1 MLMKTFLLL
10 LITCCCLLPVAAQI
24 TTPVMRANFGVD
36 GDLRANSY
44 NGQLQPG
51 DDWFNNST
59 SGTGQAVIDT
69 TGAAAIRAG
78 YASDVSPFRKRMASF
93 YRTMSKP
100 AFSVVN
106 SRLWLD
112 ALFVRDYHGND
123 TTVFVAGSDKN
134 GMSPASWSGGIQ
146 SIPDKNDILDMY
158 MHVRRSG
165 PSSTDSLWMF
175 GGLALDNVTGNRY
188 FDFEMYQTD
197 IYYDRASARWYG
209 YGPDAGHTSWKFDAA
224 GRVISPGDII
234 FSAEYQSASLTSIE
248 ARIWVHK
255 DALNTNPVAFTWSGK
270 FDGAGSGATYG
281 YASIL
286 PKTNGAFYTG
296 LQCGNSEWAGPF
308 GLVLQDNSIATNFT
322 ARQFMEFSVNLTK
335 LGLDPVTVFGTDV
348 CGTPFNR
355 MVVKTRASASFT
367 AELKDFVA
375 PTDLFLAQ
383 RVQAAAEV
391 PEICGR
397 GSASRLSVINPVPTS
412 VYTWSTPDGSILGT
426 TQGPEVYG
434 ELDGMYIVTQ
444 KLMAGCSNYAQ
455 DTVYI
460 THDTKCSTLAVQN
473 IEIKAALYERRPKL
487 QWTCTENRAVMHYEV
502 QRSTNGVHFTTVH
515 RQPNNRL
522 GSTTATYYF
531 TDSTVAGQGQKVYYR
546 VRVNLDAGA
555 IYSAVAQVHMP
566 LEEGLHI
573 YPNPV
578 KSEAQ
583 LWLAVAA
590 KGTAR
595 VKVLNM
601 AGAEVWQQTV
611 PVVPGQN
618 RIVIAEAGRWVP
630 GSYVVV
636 AETATGRLVQKL
648 SVSGVTH

>member
-10 LITCCCLLPVAAQI
+10 TFLWFLLLPARAQI
-24 TTPVMRANFGVD
+24 TSPVIRANFGVD

-44 NGQLQPG
+44 NGQLQPS
-51 DDWFNNST
+51 DDWFSNGT

-69 TGAAAIRAG
+69 AGAAAIRAG
-78 YASDVSPFRKRMASF
+78 YTSDVSPFSKRMASF

-100 AFSVVN
+100 AFSVIN
-106 SRLWLD
+106 NRLWLD

-123 TTVFVAGSDKN
+123 TTVFIAGSDKN
-134 GMSPASWSGGIQ
+134 GMSPASWSGGVQ
-146 SIPDKNDILDMY
+146 GVPDKNDILDMY

-165 PSSTDSLWMF
+165 ARSTDSLWMF

-209 YGPDAGHTSWKFDAA
+209 YGPDAGHTSWKFDAS
-224 GRVISPGDII
+224 GSVVSPGDII

-248 ARIWVHK
+248 ARIWVHR
-255 DALNTNPVAFTWSGK
+255 DALNTNPVAFSWSGK
-270 FDGAGSGATYG
+270 FDGAGSGAAYG

-296 LQCGNSEWAGPF
+296 LQSGNSEWGGPF

-383 RVQAAAEV
+383 RVVAAAEV

-412 VYTWSTPDGSILGT
+412 VYTWSTPNGSIIGAT
-426 TQGPEVYG
+426 EGPEVYG

-460 THDTKCSTLAVQN
+460 THDTRCSTLAVQQL
-473 IEIKAALYERRPKL
+473 EIKAALLEYRPQL
-487 QWTCTENRAVMHYEV
+487 QWTFAENRAAKNYEV
-502 QRSTNGVHFTTVH
+502 QRSTDGVHFTTVH
-515 RQPNNRL
+515 HQPNTRPN
-522 GSTTATYYF
+522 SASATYHF
-531 TDSTVAGQGQKVYYR
+531 TDNNIAAQGQKLYYR
-546 VRVNLDAGA
+546 VRVNFETTA
-555 IYSAVAQVHMP
+555 IYSAVVRVQMP
-566 LEEGLHI
+566 LQEGLHI

-578 KSEAQ
+578 QQDAH
-583 LWLAVAA
+583 LWLAVG
-590 KGTAR
+590 KRGTAQMR
-595 VKVLNM
+595 VLNI
-601 AGAEVWQQTV
+601 AGLEMWRQTV
-611 PVVPGQN
+611 QVGPGQN
-618 RIVIAEAGRWVP
+618 HIVVAGAGQWVP

-636 AETATGRLVQKL
+636 AETATGRLVQQL
-648 SVSGVTH
+648 VVSAAVH

>member
-1 MLMKTFLLL
+1 MFLVPLS
-10 LITCCCLLPVAAQI
+10 AQI
-24 TTPVMRANFGVD
+24 TTPVIRANFGVD
-36 GDLRANSY
+36 GDMRANSY
-44 NGQLQPG
+44 NGQLQPS
-51 DDWFNNST
+51 DDWFSNGT

-106 SRLWLD
+106 NRLWLD

-134 GMSPASWSGGIQ
+134 GMSPESWSGGVQ
-146 SIPDKNDILDMY
+146 SVPDKNDILDMY

-165 PSSTDSLWMF
+165 PTSTDSLWMF

-197 IYYDRASARWYG
+197 IYYDRTSARWYG

-224 GRVISPGDII
+224 GNVLAPGDII

-255 DALNTNPVAFTWSGK
+255 DALNTTPAAFSWSGK
-270 FDGAGSGATYG
+270 FDGSGSGATYG

-286 PKTNGAFYTG
+286 PKSNGAFYTG

-308 GLVLQDNSIATNFT
+308 NLVLQDNSIATNFS

-383 RVQAAAEV
+383 RVMAAAEV
-391 PEICGR
+391 PEICGS
-397 GSASRLSVINPVPTS
+397 GSASRLSVINPVATS
-412 VYTWSTPDGSILGT
+412 VYTWSTPNGSIIGST
-426 TQGPEVYG
+426 VGPEVYG

-473 IEIKAALYERRPKL
+473 IEIKAALLAHRPKL
-487 QWTCTENRAVMHYEV
+487 QWTCTENRAAKNYEV
-502 QRSTNGVHFTTVH
+502 QRSTDGVNFTTVH
-515 RQPNNRL
+515 YQPNSRR
-522 GSTTATYYF
+522 GTTAATYHF
-531 TDSTVAGQGQKVYYR
+531 TDSTVAAQGQMLYYR
-546 VRVNLDAGA
+546 IRVNLESGA
-555 IYSAVAQVHMP
+555 IYSAVARVQLP
-566 LEEGLHI
+566 LQESLHI

-578 KSEAQ
+578 QQDAQ
-583 LWLAVAA
+583 LYLSVAN
-590 KGTAR
+590 KGTAL
-595 VKVLNM
+595 VKVLNI
-601 AGAEVWQQTV
+601 AGVEMWKQTV
-611 PVVPGQN
+611 PVAPGQN
-618 RIVIAEAGRWVP
+618 RIVIAGAGKWLA

-636 AETATGRLVQKL
+636 AETATGRMVHKL
-648 SVSGVTH
+648 SVSASTY